1 MMTSASSG
9 RSLTY
14 NHRGD
19 SGIKLQ
25 KMILLIITFGCFLHH
40 YLAVYVIV
48 LYGHADLCP
57 MKSEAQPIM
66 SNP

>member
-25 KMILLIITFGCFLHH
+25 KKDIITFGYYFASLFGCVFI
-40 YLAVYVIV
+40 A
-48 LYGHADLCP
+48 LYGHAGLCP
-57 MKSEAQPIM
+57 MKGEAQPIM
-66 SNP
+66 A